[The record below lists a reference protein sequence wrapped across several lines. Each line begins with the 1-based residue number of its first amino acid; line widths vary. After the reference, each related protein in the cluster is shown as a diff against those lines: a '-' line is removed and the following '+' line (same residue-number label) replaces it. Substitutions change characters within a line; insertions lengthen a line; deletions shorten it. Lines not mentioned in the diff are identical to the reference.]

1 MERVCGPRL
10 LLWGLAIAF
19 LFLSTA
25 HAVYDPEN
33 TVKKGKRWA
42 ISAGLRTG
50 YDDNPMT
57 QTTNPQGSWFGGF
70 TGMGRYSYP
79 TDTSFFTAST
89 SMYGNLFADRPGNMF
104 DFSDSIDMT
113 FAHTFSPRLSLD
125 VSDHFRYGR
134 DPQLADN
141 NTVYRYEG
149 DYVNN
154 GLNVGLSYQ
163 LSTKWFLD
171 FSVSDDMWYYSDSQ
185 TRQDL
190 ARQAITVGPTLR
202 YRLTEKTTL
211 SGGYTFSDIAYDTS
225 PRDAQSQNLTA
236 GISQAI
242 TPKWSASLN
251 AGVSL
256 RTEDN
261 PTSKTSHTEPFFDF
275 GTSYAI
281 SEKATLSA
289 GARNSF
295 QETDVQSYYFSTT
308 TSGYMAFNWSFARD
322 LSSSTTMNIVS
333 SELSNAMAQAQDTGS
348 YNDMTYVVSQT
359 FSWKLRENLSLD
371 LVYSW
376 TRLDSD
382 LPNRA
387 YRRNVV
393 SVGAN
398 VLF

>member
-1 MERVCGPRL
+1 MERACGPKV
-10 LLWGLAIAF
+10 LLWGVVLA
-19 LFLSTA
+19 LFLLPTA
-25 HAVYDPEN
+25 RAVYDPDG
-33 TVKKGKRWA
+33 TVKQGKRWA

-57 QTTNPQGSWFGGF
+57 QTSNPKGSWFGGF

-79 TDTSFFTAST
+79 TDTSFFSVST
-89 SMYGNLFADRPGNMF
+89 SMNGNFFADRPGDMF
-104 DFSDSIDMT
+104 DFSDAIDMT

-125 VSDHFRYGR
+125 ISDHFRFGR
-134 DPQLADN
+134 EPQLADN

-154 GLNVGLSYQ
+154 GFNAGLSYQ
-163 LSTKWFLD
+163 ISSKWFLD
-171 FSVSDDMWYYSDSQ
+171 ISVGDDLWYYSDAQS
-185 TRQDL
+185 RQDL
-190 ARQAITVGPTLR
+190 ARNAITVGPTLR
-202 YRLTEKTTL
+202 YRLTEKTSL
-211 SGGYTFSDIAYDTS
+211 SGGYTYTIIDYDTS
-225 PRDAQSQNLTA
+225 PRDAESHNLTA
-236 GISQAI
+236 GISQSI
-242 TPKWSASLN
+242 TSKWNASLN

-261 PTSKTSHTEPFFDF
+261 ATSKESHTEPFFDF

-289 GARNSF
+289 GARHSF

-308 TSGYMAFNWSFARD
+308 TSGYMAFSWNFARD
-322 LSSSTTMNIVS
+322 LSSSTSMNIVNN
-333 SELSNAMAQAQDTGS
+333 ELTNAIANTEDTGS
-348 YNDMTYVVSQT
+348 YNDMTYVVSQV

-371 LVYSW
+371 LNYTW
-376 TRLDSD
+376 TRLDSE

-393 SVGAN
+393 SVGAS